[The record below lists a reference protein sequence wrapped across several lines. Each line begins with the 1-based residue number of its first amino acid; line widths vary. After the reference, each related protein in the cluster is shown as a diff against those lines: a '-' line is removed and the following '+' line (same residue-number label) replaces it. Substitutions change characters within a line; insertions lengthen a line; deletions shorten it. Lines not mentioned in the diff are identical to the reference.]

1 MAKPES
7 NKCGANEL
15 LDNVQNKAEDIK
27 NKITEQLG
35 LGADAST
42 IRDNL
47 KELLAPLDQA
57 MTEVAP
63 KLAAIAPVSLQAGI
77 KDFIGSFDAKK
88 LATPNGKNQAASK
101 LALLEKDFG
110 PKLKEKGLTLND
122 LIKKTGGALGLDI
135 DTSSI
140 NAGIAK
146 DSADAASF
154 LSGTGSGSL
163 TGELSSA
170 FGGAYNALTGGTS
183 ALTGGLTGSVQENN
197 AGLLSTVT
205 SLTGGG
211 LEGNAAGLTALK
223 NTSTGAPLSFC
234 EIGAGQGGFTFPNIE
249 IPSNL
254 SGSGVTEEEREVRSS
269 TGLLVISIKDE
280 YKEIK
285 SVQGKREGSPFFTN
299 IQGYK
304 ISPTNSG
311 IILLP
316 SYKEGDKNWDTVK
329 VTYIVELVKEKPVE
343 IAQADTDE
351 AKEKVS
357 PVTTNLNSIF
367 KKKEFSV
374 NSLLGKLSNLSTSSL
389 PADELKKTD
398 IRAAI
403 DKAKSEISDPAY
415 QSKLDAHVKKSY
427 GELSSLFSGK
437 YRSVPIKS
445 GDGEIIQTEVVTNT
459 DSIIETTNET
469 TGVKTVEKAAV
480 AEKGFL
486 DRPREISKKYQK
498 RTFKGVGLV
507 KDDPTGIIWKFEA
520 DDGVSYKKTPAV
532 FGNGQVEIRRGIAP
546 TIHEVKKIH
555 GIEFDG
561 SGNVKNEYFWYS
573 DDGAKKELKFILNR
587 PYEEAPAHGIVIQSN
602 KNPPI
607 PKPKEDFDGIG
618 VEAIKMMNKHSNL
631 IDVKISGQSGALIA
645 TWAPG
650 FVPTGDQAGFKI
662 GPRGRPDYNEFSL
675 FYGNNVP
682 RVPQLPLPSIVSFKL
697 DAIAM
702 TYITLEKLNPK

>member
-42 IRDNL
+42 IRDSL

-63 KLAAIAPVSLQAGI
+63 KLAAIAPVSLQGGI

-140 NAGIAK
+140 NAGLTDATGK
-146 DSADAASF
+146 AASF
-154 LSGTGSGSL
+154 ISGTGSDSL
-163 TGELSSA
+163 TGELTSA
-170 FGGAYNALTGGTS
+170 FGGASTALTGGTS

-374 NSLLGKLSNLSTSSL
+374 NSLIGELTNLSSSSL
-389 PADELKKTD
+389 PAAELKKLD
-398 IRAAI
+398 IRSAI
-403 DKAKSEISDPAY
+403 TKAKSEISDPAY

-469 TGVKTVEKAAV
+469 TGVKTVEKTAV

-486 DRPREISKKYQK
+486 DRPREISKKFQTK
-498 RTFKGVGLV
+498 INGVGVV

-520 DDGVSYKKTPAV
+520 V
-532 FGNGQVEIRRGIAP
+532 FGDGQVEIRRGIEP
-546 TIHEVKKIH
+546 SIHEVKKIH

-561 SGNVKNEYFWYS
+561 SGNIKNEYFWYS

-587 PYEEAPAHGIVIQSN
+587 AYEGEPAYGIVIQSN

-607 PKPKEDFDGIG
+607 PNPKEDYDGTG

-702 TYITLEKLNPK
+702 TYITLELSLIHI

>member
-88 LATPNGKNQAASK
+88 IATPNGKNQAASK

-445 GDGEIIQTEVVTNT
+445 GDGEIIQTEVVTPK
-459 DSIIETTNET
+459 DSIIETTNEV
-469 TGVKTVEKAAV
+469 TGVKTVEKTAV

-486 DRPREISKKYQK
+486 DRPREISKKFQTK
-498 RTFKGVGLV
+498 INDVGVI
-507 KDDPTGIIWKFEA
+507 KDDPTGTIWSFKYA
-520 DDGVSYKKTPAV
+520 DSFDPDGYTIEFLNITPK
-532 FGNGQVEIRRGIAP
+532 
-546 TIHEVKKIH
+546 IHEVKKIH
-555 GIEFDG
+555 AIEFDENG
-561 SGNVKNEYFWYS
+561 EIKFEYFYLA
-573 DDGAKKELKFILNR
+573 DDGSQEDIKFFTSKYGVNHGTMLGIRSVAQSNSQANRDKYLQIQTLNR
-587 PYEEAPAHGIVIQSN
+587 HQSISSFSPSRVTGKMTVSYIVQGDNDPNKGKQLRMNLPTRVDGSIMPYQE
-602 KNPPI
+602 
-607 PKPKEDFDGIG
+607 F
-618 VEAIKMMNKHSNL
+618 
-631 IDVKISGQSGALIA
+631 GQNY
-645 TWAPG
+645 
-650 FVPTGDQAGFKI
+650 GD
-662 GPRGRPDYNEFSL
+662 YT
-675 FYGNNVP
+675 P
-682 RVPQLPLPSIVSFKL
+682 RVPQLPLPPIVPPIKLNAIAITYTTLQKL
-697 DAIAM
+697 D
-702 TYITLEKLNPK
+702 PQ